1 MGWVKGGWIGG
12 KVWRK
17 QNGQH
22 TYWIYRKING
32 RGYVKKTPAGTVKV
46 AMEWLARFE
55 ADPDG
60 YDATGGL
67 KGERVLLDDTTIE
80 GFRKWQAETQ
90 KNSPTYVSNLVRHL
104 RWWAE
109 RLKGRDMRRLQLRA
123 DIMRVLGQ
131 TTDRNSAIKS
141 IKAFYSWC
149 RKVEFS
155 VKAAEDPTLQT
166 LTAPQSKPA
175 QWKKTKVIPWESHL
189 KVVTTIREPYRWSLQ
204 ILAATG
210 WHVTEVRQLA
220 LAGSV
225 EPLPAS
231 TPGLHG
237 TTHVLVCPRRK
248 SGEPQ
253 RTAVTAEVAE
263 AANRLIRH
271 GGLCLIDFYR
281 AVKEAQKAAGVEPY
295 GPGQYR
301 HSIGTWAISQGADPK
316 AVAAFLGHRSVQT
329 LRRFYSVHAT
339 VPAVPVPGAVP
350 AAPAPGGVVAPSP

>member
-1 MGWVKGGWIGG
+1 
-12 KVWRK
+12 
-17 QNGQH
+17 
-22 TYWIYRKING
+22 
-32 RGYVKKTPAGTVKV
+32 VKKTPASTVKV

-67 KGERVLLDDTTIE
+67 AGEKVWLDEAAIHR
-80 GFRKWQAETQ
+80 FQRWQTEVQ
-90 KNSPTYVSNLVRHL
+90 QNSSVYVANLVRHL
-104 RWWAE
+104 RWWAVHF
-109 RLKGRDMRRLQLRA
+109 KGRDMRRLQLRA

-141 IKAFYSWC
+141 IKAFYSWS

-166 LTAPQSKPA
+166 LTVKASRPA
-175 QWKKTKVIPWESHL
+175 QWKKSKVIPWESHT
-189 KVVTTIREPYRWSLQ
+189 KVVAVLREPYRWSLQ

-231 TPGLHG
+231 TPGRHG
-237 TTHVLVCPRRK
+237 TTHVLVCPKRK

-253 RTAVTAEVAE
+253 RTAVTADVAE
-263 AANRLIRH
+263 AATRLIRH
-271 GGLCLIDFYR
+271 GGLCLVDFYR
-281 AVKEAQKAAGVEPY
+281 AVKEAQKTAGVERY
-295 GPGQYR
+295 GAGQYR
-301 HSIGTWAISQGADPK
+301 HSIGTWAISQGADPA
-316 AVAAFLGHRSVQT
+316 AVAAFLGHRSPQT
-329 LRRFYSVHAT
+329 LRRFYTTHAT
-339 VPAVPVPGAVP
+339 VPAVPIQAGSA
-350 AAPAPGGVVAPSP
+350 APSP